1 MRKKHRFR
9 KMLSSIIGVDIH
21 HPDNSKVLDSK
32 KDIEQNVQKI
42 LKIIG
47 EESNMDNSVNSFD
60 KSELTFLVTDFHKSY
75 QELHEHYYQLIE
87 KLHRGDEGGPSDS
100 SSSGSSDSDSDNKKK
115 SRKVKEDKAQV
126 IPLQDYQNLQEQVE
140 CAERKN
146 RQLQCEIESTC
157 SKLAEL
163 ENLAAKLRE
172 RDSVIGTLENKLLMM
187 GGSIEALQS
196 ENGVLKQKAEA
207 LLKEETDMKERI
219 AIFNEENEAL
229 RLENRETSD
238 KLSQAE
244 KCVKELSLLKD
255 HMSDEMLRLKLENT
269 NLKEEVEER
278 DVIVASMKQKLNDTI
293 KEKEALKLATEESSS
308 KTALL
313 LSEVENLEL
322 LLKAADKKGDDLTQ
336 RLTTIEEENRSLQSE
351 ILRLSS
357 NIKEAGSTINNLTAD
372 SELLKYEK
380 SELLNSNNDLNEQVK
395 AKEDEVHAL
404 ASQLEKAQMAK
415 DEVEMLSAEIQTRK
429 NECSRLLANCVDLN
443 LTLESRDAEVS
454 NLKQIIEATQ
464 GENKS
469 LTEESLQLA
478 SKVQQVELERDGLK
492 GENEQLMVDISLL
505 ESKINNLDVELK
517 AVSYQMNELNKEL
530 GAVAEEKDRLISEN
544 SRFMSELEQAD
555 VSVKE
560 LEKELEQLKN
570 ENSVLQLNKIK
581 LQEAEKLINDCK
593 AEIEQLRNG
602 KALSQTKLDDARFE
616 LEVANCQITDLNKEV
631 AVLREGNN
639 TAATELQLALAHEQ
653 KLESELEQLREEV
666 SMLQQTNAGLR
677 NKNSDMEK
685 RLEMMG
691 VEVLTLQQKLEE
703 VQRESDSKI
712 QAMTICADDLQ
723 KELDLLSIQK
733 SKVEEERNILSDRCL
748 GNLVLMKNLEEEIKS
763 KIVYQ
768 ETRLANLRGSFNEL
782 KNLQSEILR
791 LSSKIKEAESTIN
804 NLTTDSALLKD
815 ENSELLN
822 SNNDLNEQV
831 KAKEDEVHALASQLE
846 KAQMAEDEVK
856 MLSAEIQTRMNECS
870 RLLADCVDLNLT
882 LESRDAE
889 VSNLKQIIEATEG
902 ENKSLTEEN
911 ILLASKV
918 QQVELERDGL
928 KGKNEQLIVDISL
941 LESEINKM
949 NELNKELG
957 AMAEEK
963 DRLISENSRFM
974 SELEQ
979 ADVSV
984 KELEKEL
991 EQLKNENSVL
1001 QLNKVKL
1008 QEAEKLINDCK
1019 AEIEQL
1025 RNGKALSQTK
1035 LDDARFELE
1044 VANCQIT
1051 DLNKEVAVLREGN
1064 NTAATELQLALA
1076 HEQKLE
1082 SELEQLREEVSML
1095 QQTNAGLRNEN
1106 SDMEKRLEV
1115 MGVEV
1120 LTLQQKLEEIQ
1131 RESDSKIQAMTICA
1145 DDLQKE
1151 LDLLSIQKSKVEEE
1165 RNIISDRCLGN
1176 LVLMKNL
1183 EEEIKSKIVYQE
1195 TRLSDLRGSFNEFL
1209 SNFKQFKHKF
1219 AILEN
1224 LSIDQNKDMMKLAN
1238 SCKELEEN
1246 LVLSEDEKM
1255 NALKEIARMHGQV
1268 QTLEVQVRLSN
1279 QKVKITETE
1288 SRDKEEKYEKLV
1300 EVSQKRAQE
1309 LEEKMQKL
1317 YGELGSLQAQLMQ
1330 MKEDAKLG
1338 TSALGNRIR
1347 ELESIFSQK
1356 STHFIGR
1363 LVECSGILKILE
1375 EMAKNQLY
1383 EKEELKNEKH
1393 ELAVR
1398 LEKKEGAISSLKDEA
1413 SYRGAK
1419 LAEKERDLEKLMRT
1433 VFESEKKIEELEK
1446 RVKEKEEELVAK
1458 NEEKREAIR
1467 QLCLLIEYHRENCT
1481 NLLRHV
1487 SPTIRSRSS

>member
-47 EESNMDNSVNSFD
+47 EESNMDNSVNPFD
-60 KSELTFLVTDFHKSY
+60 KSELTFLVMDFHKSY

-146 RQLQCEIESTC
+146 HQLQCEIESTC

-196 ENGVLKQKAEA
+196 ENGVLKQKAED

-293 KEKEALKLATEESSS
+293 KEKEALKLATESSSS

-313 LSEVENLEL
+313 LSEVENLER
-322 LLKAADKKGDDLTQ
+322 LLKAADAKGDDLTQ

-357 NIKEAGSTINNLTAD
+357 NIKEAGNTINNLTAD
-372 SELLKYEK
+372 SELLKHEK

-454 NLKQIIEATQ
+454 NLKQIIEATR

-469 LTEESLQLA
+469 LTEENLQLA

-492 GENEQLMVDISLL
+492 GENERLMVDISLL

-517 AVSYQMNELNKEL
+517 AVNYQ
-530 GAVAEEKDRLISEN
+530 
-544 SRFMSELEQAD
+544 
-555 VSVKE
+555 
-560 LEKELEQLKN
+560 
-570 ENSVLQLNKIK
+570 
-581 LQEAEKLINDCK
+581 
-593 AEIEQLRNG
+593 
-602 KALSQTKLDDARFE
+602 
-616 LEVANCQITDLNKEV
+616 
-631 AVLREGNN
+631 
-639 TAATELQLALAHEQ
+639 
-653 KLESELEQLREEV
+653 
-666 SMLQQTNAGLR
+666 
-677 NKNSDMEK
+677 
-685 RLEMMG
+685 
-691 VEVLTLQQKLEE
+691 
-703 VQRESDSKI
+703 
-712 QAMTICADDLQ
+712 
-723 KELDLLSIQK
+723 
-733 SKVEEERNILSDRCL
+733 
-748 GNLVLMKNLEEEIKS
+748 
-763 KIVYQ
+763 
-768 ETRLANLRGSFNEL
+768 
-782 KNLQSEILR
+782 
-791 LSSKIKEAESTIN
+791 
-804 NLTTDSALLKD
+804 
-815 ENSELLN
+815 
-822 SNNDLNEQV
+822 
-831 KAKEDEVHALASQLE
+831 
-846 KAQMAEDEVK
+846 
-856 MLSAEIQTRMNECS
+856 
-870 RLLADCVDLNLT
+870 
-882 LESRDAE
+882 
-889 VSNLKQIIEATEG
+889 
-902 ENKSLTEEN
+902 
-911 ILLASKV
+911 
-918 QQVELERDGL
+918 
-928 KGKNEQLIVDISL
+928 
-941 LESEINKM
+941 M

-1095 QQTNAGLRNEN
+1095 QQTNAGLRNKNSDMEKRSEVMGVEVLTLQQKLEEVQRESDSKIQVMTICADDLQKELDLLSIQKSKVEEEVNIISDRCLVNLVLMKNLEEELKSKIVYQETRLANLRGSFNELKSLQSEILRLSSKIKEAESTINNLTTDSALLKDENSELLNSNNDLYELVKAKEDEVASQLEKAQMAEDEVKMLSAEIQTRKNECSRLLANCVDLNLTVESRDAEVSNLKQIIEATRGENKSLTEENILLASKVQQVELERDGLKGENERLIVDISLLESEINKMNELNKELGAMAEEKDRLISENSRFMSELEQADVSVKELEKELEQLKNENSVLQLNKVKLQEAEKLINDCKAEIEQLRNGEALLQTKLDDARFELEVANCQITDLNKEVAVLREGNNTAATELQLALAHEQKLESELEQLREEVSMLQQTNAGLRNKN

-1183 EEEIKSKIVYQE
+1183 EEEIKSKIVHQE
-1195 TRLSDLRGSFNEFL
+1195 TRLADLRGSFNEFL

-1224 LSIDQNKDMMKLAN
+1224 LSIDQNKDMMKLEN

-1300 EVSQKRAQE
+1300 EVSQTRAQE

-1317 YGELGSLQAQLMQ
+1317 YGELGSLQGQLMQ

-1363 LVECSGILKILE
+1363 LVECTGILKILE
-1375 EMAKNQLY
+1375 EMVKNQLY
-1383 EKEELKNEKH
+1383 EKEELKKEKH

-1446 RVKEKEEELVAK
+1446 RVKEKEEELMAK

-1467 QLCLLIEYHRENCT
+1467 QLCLLIEYHRENCS